1 MALTPRQW
9 AARIAARALHDRR
22 RRDPDLARR
31 QREWSHRGGQAVL
44 ERYGRAHYMRLA
56 RLAAQ
61 ARARKGGG
69 RGRRAQD
76 DRGAAKQGR
85 GAATT
90 RSPAPNTKGGAP

>member
-9 AARIAARALHDRR
+9 AARIAARALHDRCLADPELGAR
-22 RRDPDLARR
+22 RR
-31 QREWSHRGGQAVL
+31 QWSQRGGQAVL
-44 ERYGRAHYMRLA
+44 ARYGRAHYMRLA

-90 RSPAPNTKGGAP
+90 RSPAPNTGGTP